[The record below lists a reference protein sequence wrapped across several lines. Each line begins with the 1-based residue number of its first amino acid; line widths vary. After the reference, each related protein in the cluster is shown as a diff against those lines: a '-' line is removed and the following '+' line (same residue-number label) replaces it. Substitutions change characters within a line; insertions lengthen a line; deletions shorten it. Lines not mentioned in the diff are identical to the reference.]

1 MDDQIQISPQ
11 VAAEDNNEQS
21 QILIVDDDQL
31 NIEAMSYLLQQFNLT
46 ASYAKGGQDTFR
58 LV

>member
-1 MDDQIQISPQ
+1 MDDQIRISPQ

-31 NIEAMSYLLQQFNLT
+31 NIEAMKHLLQQFNLS
-46 ASYAKGGQDTFR
+46 ASYARGGHDAFR